1 MFAVDFLLKEIREKE
16 EIKSTLHGLLQK
28 KRPFIK
34 KKKTSLRLAQTRKLA
49 MIKNVNEKY
58 KEDAVII
65 KMYFIRM
72 KNVV

>member
-1 MFAVDFLLKEIREKE
+1 M
-16 EIKSTLHGLLQK
+16 HGLLQK
-28 KRPFIK
+28 KKKTFFKK